1 MHLEFEPWLSGSCRG
16 CRGSVE
22 LSELSCCRNCR
33 AVVDSMT
40 AHTHG
45 HCRNCRSLVC
55 RGLSGPVGAVG
66 LSGCRAVGTVVVLS
80 GNCKKKLSYCRTG
93 AQSYQYNTDQ
103 KDTLVCTD
111 RAVSRPSQIPYDL
124 PYTDSAERERESEG
138 PRGQKANRQ
147 TRTGCKERTSTRR
160 TLSLRGTHKDEDAG
174 GNRDTETET
183 RGGSRHRRRAGLRH
197 AGGGLACRWCR
208 LPRGLLLLL
217 WPRCGEHLFLGDPD
231 RLHFPRRRLD
241 HLRVNL
247 VRVREETHLRHT
259 IDSELGADL
268 RRHRHAPVHPECLR
282 DLAGRQRRA
291 VRARRRRAG
300 YGQEQQRL
308 CPR

>member
-16 CRGSVE
+16 CRGSVG

-55 RGLSGPVGAVG
+55 RVLSGPVGAVG

-80 GNCKKKLSYCRTG
+80 GNCRKKLSYCRTG

-183 RGGSRHRRRAGLRH
+183 RGDQDTDVELDSAML
-197 AGGGLACRWCR
+197 GG
-208 LPRGLLLLL
+208 
-217 WPRCGEHLFLGDPD
+217 
-231 RLHFPRRRLD
+231 
-241 HLRVNL
+241 
-247 VRVREETHLRHT
+247 
-259 IDSELGADL
+259 DL
-268 RRHRHAPVHPECLR
+268 RAVGAAFLAAFSFSSGRGVASTSSLETQIDCISHADASITC
-282 DLAGRQRRA
+282 AST
-291 VRARRRRAG
+291 
-300 YGQEQQRL
+300 
-308 CPR
+308 